1 MNAPATVVNADR
13 ELLREAADTFWR
25 DVWKRFRRNKVAMI
39 CLILVAAIILVSIF
53 AKLLAPYG
61 FDEQFVGPITEG
73 PSKKFWFGTDN
84 LGRDLFSRIVYGAQ
98 ISMRLA
104 VLVTLGTLV
113 VSVVLGTLSGWFG
126 GWFDSVLMRVAD
138 IFIATPY
145 IAMALAFVTV
155 FGRSIWVIAIFSV
168 IRQFPGSARG
178 QRALILQYKNADYI
192 EAARAAGANTRRIL
206 WNHLLP
212 NTFPQIVA
220 GLGQSIGVAILNE
233 SAYSF
238 LNVGFQEPTP
248 SWGRLIADSRIATTS
263 PDLVHLFIFPTL
275 AFVITIT
282 AFLFVSEGLRDAAD
296 PKLRGAR

>member
-1 MNAPATVVNADR
+1 MNAPIVLENADR
-13 ELLREAADTFWR
+13 QLAREAADTFWR
-25 DVWKRFRRNKVAMI
+25 DVWKRFRKNKVAMF
-39 CLILVAAIILVSIF
+39 CLFLVFGIVFVSIF
-53 AKLLAPYG
+53 AKWLAPYG
-61 FDEQFVGPITEG
+61 YDEQFVGPITEG
-73 PSKKFWFGTDN
+73 PNGKFWFGTDN

-113 VSVVLGTLSGWFG
+113 VALVLGTLSGWYG
-126 GWFDSVLMRVAD
+126 GWFDSLLMRIAD
-138 IFIATPY
+138 VFIATPY

-155 FGRSIWVIAIFSV
+155 FGRSIWVIAIFSI
-168 IRQFPGSARG
+168 IRQFPTSARG

-192 EAARAAGANTRRIL
+192 EAARAAGANTPRIL
-206 WNHLLP
+206 WSHLIP
-212 NTFPQIVA
+212 NTFPQTIA
-220 GLGQSIGVAILNE
+220 GLGQSIGAAILNE

-248 SWGRLIADSRIATTS
+248 SWGRLIADGRIATTS
-263 PDLVHLFIFPTL
+263 PDLIHLFIFPTL

-296 PKLRGAR
+296 PKLRGSR

>member
-1 MNAPATVVNADR
+1 MNAPEVVLNADTQLAR
-13 ELLREAADTFWR
+13 DAADTFWR
-25 DVWKRFRRNKVAMI
+25 DVWKRFRRNKVAMF
-39 CLILVAAIILVSIF
+39 CLFLVTVIIVISIF
-53 AKLLAPYG
+53 ARWIAPYG
-61 FDEQFVGPITEG
+61 FDEQFVGGFSEG
-73 PSKKFWFGTDN
+73 PSRKFWFGTDN
-84 LGRDLFSRIVYGAQ
+84 LGRDLFSRIIYGAQ

-104 VLVTLGTLV
+104 VLVTLGTLI
-113 VSVVLGTLSGWFG
+113 VSLLMGTLSGWYG
-126 GWFDSVLMRVAD
+126 GWFDSILMRVAD
-138 IFIATPY
+138 VFIATPY

-155 FGRSIWVIAIFSV
+155 FGRSIWVIAIFSIV
-168 IRQFPGSARG
+168 RQFPNSARG

-192 EAARAAGANTRRIL
+192 EAARAAGASTPRIL
-206 WNHLLP
+206 WSHLLP
-212 NTFPQIVA
+212 NTFPQTIA

-263 PDLVHLFIFPTL
+263 PDLIHLFIFPTL